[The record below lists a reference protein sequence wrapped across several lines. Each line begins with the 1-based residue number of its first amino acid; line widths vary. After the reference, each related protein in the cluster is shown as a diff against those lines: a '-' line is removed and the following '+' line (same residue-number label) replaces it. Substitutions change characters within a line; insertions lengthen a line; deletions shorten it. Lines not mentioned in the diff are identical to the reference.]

1 MNGRRG
7 QWVAEFVIVVVGVL
21 AAFAVENWR
30 QSRSDTSAERH
41 LLEGIVSDLTRDLQ
55 DLEGALVSARAR
67 IAATD
72 ELLKLVGDPDAGVVH
87 ATPPQNAPIG
97 IGFSF
102 RGETAVPDAVRS
114 LYPPE
119 SFDAQQAL
127 LLTGHFAKFDV
138 SDGSYGEARATGQV
152 ELIGDA
158 DLRSAIAAYYY
169 GAVRLRGTIDDRLG
183 SAVPRFVANL
193 EEAGLSPAG
202 GASDEQI
209 ARTLRQL
216 PVLVAGLKNVR
227 YSAALQGGLY
237 LQQQTATQDLRGR
250 VTEALQTRQENR

>member
-1 MNGRRG
+1 MNSRRG

-55 DLEGALVSARAR
+55 DLEGALGSARAR

-72 ELLKLVGDPDAGVVH
+72 ELLTLVGDPDAGVVH

-97 IGFSF
+97 IAFM

-152 ELIGDA
+152 ELIGDP

-193 EEAGLSPAG
+193 EQAGLSPAG

-209 ARTLRQL
+209 ARALRQL

-227 YSAALQGGLY
+227 YSAALQAGLY
-237 LQQQTATQDLRGR
+237 IQQQTATQDLRGR
-250 VTEALQTRQENR
+250 VTEALQTRQNR